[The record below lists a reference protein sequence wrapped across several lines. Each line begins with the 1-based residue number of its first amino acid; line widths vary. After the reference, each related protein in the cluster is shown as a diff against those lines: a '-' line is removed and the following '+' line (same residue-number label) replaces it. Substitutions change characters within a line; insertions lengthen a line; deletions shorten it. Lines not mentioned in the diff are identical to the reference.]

1 MGSGS
6 RSGHSADDGG
16 GDEGDPGDAGPKVRK
31 VKGSRVADAG
41 GESTFPSIMTD
52 EQVDDAAATRRH
64 ERHDPHRRKDRPD
77 PWPIIERGFPRIAEK
92 IREMWGKRA
101 LDDYF
106 AKLVVDERGSRQ
118 GFPLEVLSAILEVA
132 RLHSGQYRFHRPM
145 CPWEADVSETKW
157 WSKG

>member
-6 RSGHSADDGG
+6 RSGRPADGDG
-16 GDEGDPGDAGPKVRK
+16 GDPGDAGPKVRK
-31 VKGSRVADAG
+31 VNGSPVADAG
-41 GESTFPSIMTD
+41 GESTFPSIMSD

-64 ERHDPHRRKDRPD
+64 ERHDPYRRKDKPD

-106 AKLVVDERGSRQ
+106 AELVVDERGSRQ
-118 GFPLEVLSAILEVA
+118 GFPPEVLSAILEVA
-132 RLHSGQYRFHRPM
+132 RLHAGQYRFHRPM
-145 CPWEADVSETKW
+145 CPWEADVRQTKW
-157 WSKG
+157 WGRG

>member
-6 RSGHSADDGG
+6 RSGRPADDGD
-16 GDEGDPGDAGPKVRK
+16 GDGGDAGPKVRK

-64 ERHDPHRRKDRPD
+64 ERHDPYRRKDKPD
-77 PWPIIERGFPRIAEK
+77 PWPIIERGFPRIAER

-106 AKLVVDERGSRQ
+106 AELVVDERGSRQ
-118 GFPLEVLSAILEVA
+118 GFPPEVLSAILEVA
-132 RLHSGQYRFHRPM
+132 RLHAGQYRFHRPM
-145 CPWEADVSETKW
+145 CPWEADVRQTKW
-157 WSKG
+157 WAKG

>member
-6 RSGHSADDGG
+6 RSGHPGDDGSG
-16 GDEGDPGDAGPKVRK
+16 RKGDRAGAGQKVRK
-31 VKGSRVADAG
+31 VNGSRAASAD
-41 GESTFPSIMTD
+41 GESIFPSIMTD
-52 EQVDDAAATRRH
+52 EQVDHAATTRRH
-64 ERHDPHRRKDRPD
+64 DRHDPYRRKDKPN

-92 IREMWGKRA
+92 IRELWGKRA

-106 AKLVVDERGSRQ
+106 AELVVDERGHRQ
-118 GFPLEVLSAILEVA
+118 GFPPAVLSAILEVA